1 MVYLPCFDSK
11 LVRLEIE
18 TALARL
24 MMPQLLAIS
33 FDSRLVRLKAQG
45 DDPNLCWSNE
55 KVLIPDWFD

>member
-33 FDSRLVRLKAQG
+33 FDSRLVRLKAGAILPRTQ
-45 DDPNLCWSNE
+45 
-55 KVLIPDWFD
+55 VFQ